1 MAHIR
6 RNRIRFSGNSD
17 NDIISNL
24 PAEILLEILDK
35 LPTEDAMTTAI
46 LSPKWRNLWKILP
59 RIELSDNMQKERE
72 KRVVGMVNKFIKHYE
87 GNKMKSF
94 HVSLKYNTRKR
105 KTYQSWIAFAAT
117 KNVEELHLDFH
128 SDHRRAP
135 PGLPPS
141 FELPHNILN
150 CASLVRLHLESV
162 GLILL
167 PAINLESLKELELVN
182 SQLSDDATKV
192 ITKNCPKLESLFKVT
207 KGIFYGE
214 GTEKKLDGL
223 LENFQQAKVLY
234 LCSKAITSMI
244 NPGKEFT
251 STQYFVSDV
260 KYLTVRDMTNRRNL
274 LFNCHRLSLDTGMQR
289 RELPG
294 IAFLLK
300 ACPRLETLVIVI
312 TKGQSEFRF
321 ADDLA
326 ANGIFVGG
334 KYWKTKHNAFKSCL
348 QRLAAVEFVNLWGT
362 YQTWDARKFD
372 PKKFFRA
379 CQDGYDLL
387 IFLMENSPSFERFI
401 FTTSKKQEEF
411 PKLLFL

>member
-1 MAHIR
+1 MDHIR
-6 RNRIRFSGNSD
+6 GNRIRFSGNSD

-24 PAEILLEILDK
+24 PPEILLEILDK

-59 RIELSDNMQKERE
+59 RIEFSDNMQKERE
-72 KRVVGMVNKFIKHYE
+72 KKVVGMVNKFIKHYE
-87 GNKMKSF
+87 GNKMESF

-128 SDHRRAP
+128 GDHRRAP

-192 ITKNCPKLESLFKVT
+192 ITKNCPKLESLVLRNCNRRRNLKITVAPQSNLSKLTIIEGYLLLSSNEISVDAPNVTKLNFLSGMWRSKYLIENVPAVTEARLSFDDMQFKVT

-214 GTEKKLDGL
+214 GTERKLDGL
-223 LENFQQAKVLY
+223 LENFQQAKVLH
-234 LCSKAITSMI
+234 LCSMCIQ
-244 NPGKEFT
+244 FT
-251 STQYFVSDV
+251 
-260 KYLTVRDMTNRRNL
+260 
-274 LFNCHRLSLDTGMQR
+274 
-289 RELPG
+289 
-294 IAFLLK
+294 
-300 ACPRLETLVIVI
+300 
-312 TKGQSEFRF
+312 
-321 ADDLA
+321 DDLA
-326 ANGIFVGG
+326 ANSIFVGG

-362 YQTWDARKFD
+362 YQTWDAKKFD

-387 IFLMENSPSFERFI
+387 IFLIENSPSFERFI